1 MKYNNLVMELK
12 EEIVVSVRNGKRTVK
27 KLKQYTRVVKL
38 NEKTKK
44 ENNLKNYNF

>member
-12 EEIVVSVRNGKRTVK
+12 EEIVVSVRNGKGTVK
-27 KLKQYTRVVKL
+27 KLKQYIRVVKL